1 MPDRYGETTDPD
13 TTDPDTT
20 PSPRLTRAA
29 LVQAAI
35 RECDLC
41 DQDGYQGGI
50 VCHHED
56 FRPAARRGIAAV
68 REAMG
73 WSQ

>member
-13 TTDPDTT
+13 TTP
-20 PSPRLTRAA
+20 A
-29 LVQAAI
+29 
-35 RECDLC
+35 
-41 DQDGYQGGI
+41 DGYQGGI